1 MNCVPSCLLRSC
13 VPMPRPV
20 FTYFDFGG
28 RAFAVRVALFKALG
42 KDGWEDERIDGPTFA
57 QRKAAGELPLGALP
71 MITLPDGL
79 KVSQSTA
86 LARWAGRQSTLYPTD
101 PTAAL
106 IVDFVMETANEILG
120 KSPQS
125 KDPDEKKKAREEYS
139 QSGFMFRAMSALEA
153 RYDDASG
160 FCTGSLTIA
169 DLVLYG
175 VVDMA
180 LTGNFDYVPPSYM
193 LAH

>member
-1 MNCVPSCLLRSC
+1 MNCVPAALRSC
-13 VPMPRPV
+13 VPMTRPI

-57 QRKAAGELPLGALP
+57 RRKAAGELPLGALP

-120 KSPQS
+120 KSPTS

-175 VVDMA
+175 FVDMV
-180 LTGNFDYVPPSYM
+180 LTGNFDYVPSSYM